1 MGKEISEL
9 FFTVTNLEKVLSN
22 PIQARVRGRMVEGLK
37 DYVTTNSYLTI
48 DASEGFGKN
57 REFQMSF
64 SQVTSR
70 GFRVSWL
77 RYPDSHK

>member
-9 FFTVTNLEKVLSN
+9 FFTVTSLERVLSN
-22 PIQARVRGRMVEGLK
+22 PVQTRVRDRMVDGLK

-57 REFQMSF
+57 RQFQMSF
-64 SQVTSR
+64 SQVTSG
-70 GFRVSWL
+70 GFRLSWL